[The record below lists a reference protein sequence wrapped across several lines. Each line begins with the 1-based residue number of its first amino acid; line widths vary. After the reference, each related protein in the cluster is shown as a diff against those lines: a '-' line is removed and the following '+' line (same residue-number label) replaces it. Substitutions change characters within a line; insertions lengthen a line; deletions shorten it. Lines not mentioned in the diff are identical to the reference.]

1 MKEGFGPL
9 FNKNHWMVQSP
20 SVNTGLAISIFK
32 QKNIFMPDLRCI
44 QTEVDASYLY
54 SKLAEKEED
63 KNVADI
69 FQQMSDI
76 EKGHAEA
83 FLKKIGLTPDKMPP
97 PSFRAKT
104 LNRIGKIFGYDYVL
118 GVLMDTEKSLSNSVL
133 AAKKKT
139 NQPVTGSEVNHVKVL
154 RNIIEQSQVSGS
166 TIARFES
173 RHKSVGGNALRA
185 AVLGGNDGLVSNFSL
200 VMGVA
205 GATQGGSGVLLAGLA
220 GLLAGALSMALGE
233 WISVKSS
240 QELYENQMA
249 IEMEELETSP
259 ENEMKEL
266 ELIYKAKGIPE
277 EQAKE
282 MAAEIIRNPAHAH
295 ELLVKEELGINAE
308 ELKGSAFEA
317 AAYSFILFGIGAII
331 PVFPFF
337 FLSGTNA
344 ILLSAAASA
353 VGLFIIGAAITLFTG
368 KSIWYSGF
376 RQVIFGLA
384 AAAITFGIGKL
395 IGVSV
400 T

>member
-1 MKEGFGPL
+1 
-9 FNKNHWMVQSP
+9 
-20 SVNTGLAISIFK
+20 
-32 QKNIFMPDLRCI
+32 MPDLKSI

-54 SKLAEKEED
+54 SILADKEEN
-63 KNVADI
+63 KEVASI
-69 FQQMSDI
+69 FRQMSEI

-83 FLKKIGLTPDKMPP
+83 FLLKTGLGPDKMPA
-97 PSFRAKT
+97 PSFRART
-104 LNRIGKIFGYDYVL
+104 LNRIGKLFGYDYVL
-118 GVLMDTEKSLSNSVL
+118 GVLMDTEKTLSRSVL
-133 AAKKKT
+133 QTKEKL
-139 NQPVTGSEVNHVKVL
+139 NMPVTGAETNHVKVL
-154 RNIIEQSQVSGS
+154 RNIIEHSNVSGN
-166 TIARFES
+166 TIARFET

-205 GATQGGSGVLLAGLA
+205 GATEGGTGVLLAGLA
-220 GLLAGALSMALGE
+220 GLLAGALSMSLGE

-266 ELIYKAKGIPE
+266 ELIYRAKGIPP
-277 EQAKE
+277 EQAHQ
-282 MAAEIIRNPAHAH
+282 MAADIINNKEHAH

-317 AAYSFILFGIGAII
+317 ALYSFILFAIGAVI
-331 PVFPFF
+331 PVFPFM
-337 FLSGTNA
+337 FLSGTTA
-344 ILLSAAASA
+344 ILISAAAST

-368 KSIWYSGF
+368 KSVWYSGF

-395 IGVSV
+395 IGVAI
-400 T
+400 TG